1 MSHSAAQM
9 SFADEVEDELSL
21 CRQIFERLP
30 TQILSWKPHEKSPT
44 TGGLAAHIADMVE
57 WIGLAA
63 TTDELD
69 YAVRPLESFEPT
81 TTDELLR
88 YFDARAKGVPEAID
102 KLDDEG
108 LRRIWT
114 IRNGQR
120 IFIARPR
127 EQIIRVDCLSHI
139 IHHRGQLTVYCRL
152 KDIALPGV
160 YGPNGEE

>member
-1 MSHSAAQM
+1 MGL
-9 SFADEVEDELSL
+9 ADEIEGELAL
-21 CRQIFERLP
+21 CRHIFERLP
-30 TQILSWKPHEKSPT
+30 SELLGWKPHEKSPS

-69 YAVRPLESFEPT
+69 YATRPYQSFEPT
-81 TTDELLR
+81 TTNELLR
-88 YFDARAKGVPEAID
+88 YFDARAQDVPDAIG
-102 KLDDEG
+102 KLDAKA
-108 LRRIWT
+108 IQATWT
-114 IRNGQR
+114 VRNGPR

-127 EQIIRVDCLSHI
+127 EQVIRVDCLNHI

-152 KDIALPGV
+152 KDIVLPGV